1 MAVRSPSRKG
11 VRGGISPRIS
21 LILVIEQS
29 AEAEVAAGLLAL
41 TLVKR
46 LDLRTGEKWD
56 TMLQGVTDITSL
68 PEPMGT
74 VIYARSLRD
83 NLDL

>member
-1 MAVRSPSRKG
+1 M
-11 VRGGISPRIS
+11 
-21 LILVIEQS
+21 
-29 AEAEVAAGLLAL
+29 

-68 PEPMGT
+68 PDPMGT